1 MQLMAGYFAITVFDY
16 VVIRPLL
23 KGVEEAEASGVLA
36 RVEEEED
43 EEKDDD
49 LFIPLPLTTK
59 RVIPQPYSGSDPEW
73 REFVRISHDQELQAQ
88 MRCESFPPACWPWMV
103 LTVT

>member
-1 MQLMAGYFAITVFDY
+1 MAGYFALTVFDY

-23 KGVEEAEASGVLA
+23 KGVEDAEASGMLV
-36 RVEEEED
+36 RSPEEEE

-59 RVIPQPYSGSDPEW
+59 RVIPQPYAGSDPEW
-73 REFVRISHDQELQAQ
+73 REFLRISRDQELQTQ
-88 MRCESFPPACWPWMV
+88 MKCWLRLLV
-103 LTVT
+103 LALENTILTVS

>member
-1 MQLMAGYFAITVFDY
+1 MQLVAGYFAITVFDY

-23 KGVEEAEASGVLA
+23 KGAEAAEASGVLV
-36 RVEEEED
+36 RKEEDD

-59 RVIPQPYSGSDPEW
+59 RVIPPPYAGSDPEW
-73 REFVRISHDQELQAQ
+73 REFVRISRDRELQAQ
-88 MRCESFPPACWPWMV
+88 MRC
-103 LTVT
+103 